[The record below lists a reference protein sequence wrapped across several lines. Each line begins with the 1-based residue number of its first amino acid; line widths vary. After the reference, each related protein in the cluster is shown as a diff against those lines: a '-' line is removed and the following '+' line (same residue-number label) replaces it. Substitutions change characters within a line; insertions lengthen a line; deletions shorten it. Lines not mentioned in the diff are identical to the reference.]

1 MKKIFAP
8 WLWFF
13 LLWPRIITAEEAPPK
28 RWEIIAVG
36 DIMLGRGV
44 SKTIERHGPG
54 YPLAKMPL
62 VTDSCQVLCGNLES
76 VISSEEFKSQS
87 PYRFKAD
94 PVVADNILK
103 QNGFGFLSVAN
114 NHAYDCGPSGLEES
128 LGILDSLRIPYSGIL
143 EIPKKEAG
151 AERVVDSSA
160 GKKTCRPAYMK
171 IGDVRVCF
179 LAFCQPYL
187 LNPNNENNI
196 IAPADSTT
204 ICNSIQAVKDSCQV
218 IITSFHWGFEY
229 HHQPSK
235 AQKYLG
241 RLAIRAGAG
250 IVLGHHPHVL
260 QGIELY
266 KDGVIAYSLGNFIF
280 DQRDSLA
287 NQSAVLHM
295 IMKGSQLDSLWLEPI
310 EIRAKRPTTVNKSKL
325 NQFKRLI
332 DELNLKLKTSSRII
346 EDRLYLF

>member
-1 MKKIFAP
+1 MKINLAP
-8 WLWFF
+8 WLWLF
-13 LLWPRIITAEEAPPK
+13 LLWPPVIKAEDIPPK

-44 SKTIERHGPG
+44 SKAVEKHGPG
-54 YPLAKMPL
+54 YPLAKMLL
-62 VTDSCQVLCGNLES
+62 VSDSCQVLCGNLES

-94 PVVADNILK
+94 PVVAANILK

-128 LGILDSLRIPYSGIL
+128 LRILDSLMIPYSGRM
-143 EIPKKEAG
+143 EISKNP
-151 AERVVDSSA
+151 RDDSSA
-160 GKKTCRPAYMK
+160 DSSSVEKVCRPAYLK
-171 IGDVRVCF
+171 IGDIRICF

-187 LNPNNENNI
+187 LNPNNENSI
-196 IAPADSTT
+196 IAPADSAT
-204 ICNSIQAVKDSCQV
+204 ICNSIQAIKDSCQV
-218 IITSFHWGFEY
+218 IITSFHWGYEY
-229 HHQPSK
+229 KQQPSR

-260 QGIELY
+260 QGVELY
-266 KDGVIAYSLGNFIF
+266 RGGVIAYSLGNFIF

-295 IMKGSQLDSLWLEPI
+295 IMKGSRLDSLWLEPI
-310 EIRAKRPTTVNKSKL
+310 EITAKRPTILNKAKL
-325 NQFKRLI
+325 NQFKGLI
-332 DELNLKLKTSSRII
+332 DELNLKFKIRSRII

>member
-1 MKKIFAP
+1 MKIIFVP
-8 WLWFF
+8 WLWLF
-13 LLWPRIITAEEAPPK
+13 LLWPTSITAADAQPK

-44 SKTIERHGPG
+44 SKTVERHGPG
-54 YPLAKMPL
+54 YPLAKVLL

-76 VISSEEFKSQS
+76 VMSTAEFKSQS

-94 PVVADNILK
+94 PVAAANILK

-128 LGILDSLRIPYSGIL
+128 LGILDSLMIPYSGIL
-143 EIPKKEAG
+143 KIPENPSG
-151 AERVVDSSA
+151 DSSTDSSA
-160 GKKTCRPAYMK
+160 VKTTCRPAYLK
-171 IGDVRVCF
+171 IGDIRICF

-187 LNPNNENNI
+187 LNPNYENNL
-196 IAPADSTT
+196 IAPADSAT

-229 HHQPSK
+229 HQQPSK

-260 QGIELY
+260 QGVELY
-266 KDGVIAYSLGNFIF
+266 RGGVIAYSLGNFIF

-295 IMKGSQLDSLWLEPI
+295 IMKGSRVDSLWLEPI
-310 EIRAKRPTTVNKSKL
+310 EITAKRPTISNKAKL
-325 NQFKRLI
+325 NQFKGLI
-332 DELNLKLKTSSRII
+332 DELDLKLKTMSRII